1 MYEYEIKDLI
11 YEWLD
16 LCSNLYN
23 GEKLISLLDYINLRR
38 SSGEVKFA
46 DKQEWYRI
54 RDYRHKKQMVDEK
67 IKEIEEDFK

>member
-1 MYEYEIKDLI
+1 MYEYEIKDLMF
-11 YEWLD
+11 EWMD
-16 LCSNLYN
+16 LCSNFHYN
-23 GEKLISLLDYINLRR
+23 ERPLSLMDYINLRR